1 MAKTGL
7 KGADE
12 DVLRKEMESEESDYN
27 IESMAN
33 EFVERTESI
42 AGFFHK

>member
-1 MAKTGL
+1 
-7 KGADE
+7 
-12 DVLRKEMESEESDYN
+12 MESEESDYN

-42 AGFFHK
+42 AADFSQIIIVAIINKELLI